1 MKRRLIGLVLVASL
15 LALTVASAAYATDLS
30 FDSTCDNG
38 FYMYLS
44 TDPNVQGTQ
53 IAYHNNWF
61 TAYSDTVTLNPGT
74 QYLQVYGFDQGG
86 PAGFIGNFSLSD
98 TNFYFAN
105 GTQSLL
111 TNTTDWVVSATGFGP
126 PTVAP
131 TAYGINDGLGP
142 TWTVVPGIV
151 TNASWIW
158 TADNWGNDSAFFS
171 TPIYYAAVP
180 LPPAV
185 LLLGSGLIGLVG
197 WRKLF

>member
-1 MKRRLIGLVLVASL
+1 MKRRLVGLLLVASL

-30 FDSTCDNG
+30 FNATCDNG

-53 IAYHNNWF
+53 IAYHNDWF

-74 QYLQVYGFDQGG
+74 QYLHVFGFDQGG
-86 PAGFIGNFSLSD
+86 PAGFIGDFSLSD

-126 PTVAP
+126 PTVVP
-131 TAYGINDGLGP
+131 TYFGLNNGGNG
-142 TWTVVPGIV
+142 TWSIVSGIV

-158 TADNWGNDSAFFS
+158 TADNNGNDSAYFS
-171 TPIYYAAVP
+171 TPIYSTSVP

-185 LLLGSGLIGLVG
+185 LLLGSGLLTIVG